1 MTAIGRVRRALTPHR
16 RLAVAALVV
25 ALLLALVGGAVLL
38 AFPAAASALT
48 GPTATTEANGL
59 VLTLRVAPGPYFLR
73 ELLPVGIS
81 LTNHSHTTLYLAG
94 YAGMNR
100 FGAAFQVAQE
110 GGGAPQYQIPSL
122 QPPWS
127 YPGLQPTG
135 LAPGQTLSMS
145 ALLALTGSDHL
156 TLSAGVS
163 VYTVTFVPGGGLSFG
178 SQSDPFA
185 GRGPTL
191 HLTVAASAPPNR
203 TVRLWRI
210 WTRLLVLAPPQA
222 LTHLVYWNGG
232 DWQPITT
239 SVLDEHVCNWHDGN
253 CVYVIG
259 APGYALTMG
268 STASIPEPYGAEP
281 ARGTGRRSL

>member
-1 MTAIGRVRRALTPHR
+1 MTTIGLVRRALTPHR
-16 RLAVAALVV
+16 RLAVAVLVV
-25 ALLLALVGGAVLL
+25 ALLLTLVGGAVLL
-38 AFPAAASALT
+38 VFPAAALALT

-59 VLTLRVAPGPYFLR
+59 VFTLRVAPGPYFLR

-81 LTNHSHTTLYLAG
+81 LTNHSHTTLYMEG
-94 YAGMNR
+94 YAGMHR
-100 FGAAFQVAQE
+100 FGAAFQVTEE

-122 QPPWS
+122 PLPWS
-127 YPGLQPTG
+127 YPPPQPTG
-135 LAPGQTLSMS
+135 LAPGQTLSTS
-145 ALLALTGSDHL
+145 ALLPFTGSGHL

-163 VYTVTFVPGGGLSFG
+163 VYTVTLVSGGGMNFG
-178 SQSDPFA
+178 SGSDPFA

-191 HLTVAASAPPNR
+191 HLTVAASVPPNR
-203 TVRLWRI
+203 TVGLWQI

-222 LTHLVYWNGG
+222 VSHLVSWNGF

-239 SVLDEHVCNWHDGN
+239 FVLDEHVCNWHDGN

-259 APGYALTMG
+259 APGYALAMG

-281 ARGTGRRSL
+281 ARGPGGRSL